1 MQAGAYAHAES
12 MATDICVWV
21 GRRIRVLRT
30 QRGWTQQILADHAEI
45 TREHLSELENGRKE
59 TGIKTLERISTALG
73 LSLKDF
79 FDK

>member
-1 MQAGAYAHAES
+1 MAG
-12 MATDICVWV
+12 DICVWV

-45 TREHLSELENGRKE
+45 AREHLSELENGRKE
-59 TGIKTLERISTALG
+59 IGIKTLERIATALS

>member
-1 MQAGAYAHAES
+1 

-30 QRGWTQQILADHAEI
+30 QKGWTQQILADHAAI

-59 TGIKTLERISTALG
+59 IGVRTIERIAGALDVS
-73 LSLKDF
+73 LSEF
-79 FDK
+79 FQT